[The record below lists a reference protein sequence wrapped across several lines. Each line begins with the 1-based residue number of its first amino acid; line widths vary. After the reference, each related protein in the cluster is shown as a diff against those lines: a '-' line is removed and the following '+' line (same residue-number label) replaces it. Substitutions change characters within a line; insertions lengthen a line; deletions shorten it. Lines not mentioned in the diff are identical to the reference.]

1 VDKITVN
8 VLVLN
13 IKKYLFFALL
23 PTAILV
29 ILALSSLKDIE
40 QGYARF
46 RFGRD
51 ITLYLRKST
60 DLLTYLGSAY
70 TTTSD
75 KKFLNQFNEHLKER
89 EKYFN
94 EEIIINKMLT
104 QKELKEFRKGL
115 DISND
120 LAKDVENAAFEKM
133 DNKAFFGD
141 KYLDYKNKIYEN
153 INNFRTL
160 INDSS
165 ENIIKN
171 EAKLLNIYLYCLAG
185 IVLTLVYLIKQENPT
200 TTKSK
205 PIKKKPI
212 KKRKQ

>member
-1 VDKITVN
+1 MNSVIIKI
-8 VLVLN
+8 
-13 IKKYLFFALL
+13 KSYLWFVLL
-23 PTAILV
+23 PVAV
-29 ILALSSLKDIE
+29 ITLLSISSLKDIE
-40 QGYARF
+40 QSYTRF

-60 DLLTYLGSAY
+60 DLLTYLGTAY

-94 EEIIINKMLT
+94 EEILISKILT
-104 QKELKEFRKGL
+104 QEELREFRKGL

-141 KYLDYKNKIYEN
+141 KYLEYKKKIYDN

-160 INDSS
+160 INYSS
-165 ENIIKN
+165 EKIIK
-171 EAKLLNIYLYCLAG
+171 EEILYLNMYLYSLCFIILG
-185 IVLTLVYLIKQENPT
+185 MVYLIKQENKPV
-200 TTKSK
+200 TKIRK
-205 PIKKKPI
+205 RI
-212 KKRKQ
+212 KRKK

>member
-1 VDKITVN
+1 MNSVIIKI
-8 VLVLN
+8 
-13 IKKYLFFALL
+13 KSYLWFVLL
-23 PTAILV
+23 PVAV
-29 ILALSSLKDIE
+29 ITLLSISSLKDIE
-40 QGYARF
+40 QSYTRF

-60 DLLTYLGSAY
+60 DLLTYLGTAY

-94 EEIIINKMLT
+94 EEILTSKILT
-104 QKELKEFRKGL
+104 QDELKEFRKGL

-141 KYLDYKNKIYEN
+141 KYLEYKKKIYEN

-165 ENIIKN
+165 EKIIK
-171 EAKLLNIYLYCLAG
+171 EEILYLNIYLY
-185 IVLTLVYLIKQENPT
+185 TLCFIILGMVYLIKQENKPV
-200 TTKSK
+200 TKIRK
-205 PIKKKPI
+205 RI
-212 KKRKQ
+212 KRKK

>member
-1 VDKITVN
+1 MNAVIIKI
-8 VLVLN
+8 
-13 IKKYLFFALL
+13 KSYLWFVLL
-23 PTAILV
+23 PVAV
-29 ILALSSLKDIE
+29 ITLLSISSLKDIE
-40 QGYARF
+40 QSYTRF

-60 DLLTYLGSAY
+60 DLLTYLGVAY

-94 EEIIINKMLT
+94 EEILTSKILT
-104 QKELKEFRKGL
+104 QDELKEFRKGL

-141 KYLDYKNKIYEN
+141 KYLEYKKKIYEN

-165 ENIIKN
+165 EKIIK
-171 EAKLLNIYLYCLAG
+171 EEILYLNIYLYSLCFIILG
-185 IVLTLVYLIKQENPT
+185 MVYLIKQENKPV
-200 TTKSK
+200 TKIK
-205 PIKKKPI
+205 PKV
-212 KKRKQ
+212 KRKK

>member
-1 VDKITVN
+1 MNSVIIKI
-8 VLVLN
+8 
-13 IKKYLFFALL
+13 KSYLWFVLL
-23 PTAILV
+23 PVAV
-29 ILALSSLKDIE
+29 ITLLSISSLKDIE
-40 QGYARF
+40 QSYTRF

-60 DLLTYLGSAY
+60 DLLTYLGVAY

-94 EEIIINKMLT
+94 EEILTSKILT
-104 QKELKEFRKGL
+104 QDELKEFRKGL

-133 DNKAFFGD
+133 DNKAFFSD
-141 KYLDYKNKIYEN
+141 KYLDYKKKIYEN

-165 ENIIKN
+165 EKIIKD
-171 EAKLLNIYLYCLAG
+171 EIVKLNIYLYSLCFIILG
-185 IVLTLVYLIKQENPT
+185 MVYLIKLENKPV
-200 TTKSK
+200 TKIRK
-205 PIKKKPI
+205 RI
-212 KKRKQ
+212 KRKK

>member
-1 VDKITVN
+1 MNNIIS
-8 VLVLN
+8 N

-23 PTAILV
+23 PTAVLV
-29 ILALSSLKDIE
+29 ILSISSLKDIE

-46 RFGRD
+46 KFGRD

-60 DLLTYLGSAY
+60 DLLTYLGAAY

-75 KKFLNQFNEHLKER
+75 KKFLDQFNNHLKER

-94 EEIIINKMLT
+94 EEIFISKLLT
-104 QKELKEFRKGL
+104 KEELKEFRKGL

-133 DNKAFFGD
+133 ENKAFFGD
-141 KYLDYKNKIYEN
+141 KYLDYKRKIYDN
-153 INNFRTL
+153 INNFRIL

-165 ENIIKN
+165 EKIVKDEIKS
-171 EAKLLNIYLYCLAG
+171 LNIYLYILCL
-185 IVLTLVYLIKQENPT
+185 IIILLVYLIKRDNQ
-200 TTKSK
+200 
-205 PIKKKPI
+205 PIKKKTI
-212 KKRKQ
+212 KKKKK

>member
-1 VDKITVN
+1 MNSVIIKI
-8 VLVLN
+8 
-13 IKKYLFFALL
+13 KSYLWFVLL
-23 PTAILV
+23 PVAV
-29 ILALSSLKDIE
+29 ITLLSISSLKDIE
-40 QGYARF
+40 QGYTRF
-46 RFGRD
+46 KFGRD

-60 DLLTYLGSAY
+60 DLLTYLGAAY

-75 KKFLNQFNEHLKER
+75 KKFLVQFNEHLKER

-94 EEIIINKMLT
+94 EEIFISKILT
-104 QKELKEFRKGL
+104 QEELKEFRKGL

-141 KYLDYKNKIYEN
+141 KYAEYKKRIYDN

-165 ENIIKN
+165 EKIIK
-171 EAKLLNIYLYCLAG
+171 EELKLLNIYLYSLCFIILG
-185 IVLTLVYLIKQENPT
+185 MVFLIKQENKPV
-200 TTKSK
+200 TKT
-205 PIKKKPI
+205 
-212 KKRKQ
+212 KRKVKRKK

>member
-1 VDKITVN
+1 MNSVIIKI
-8 VLVLN
+8 
-13 IKKYLFFALL
+13 KSYLWFVLL
-23 PTAILV
+23 PVAV
-29 ILALSSLKDIE
+29 ITLLSISSLKDIE
-40 QGYARF
+40 QGYTRF
-46 RFGRD
+46 KFGRD

-60 DLLTYLGSAY
+60 DLLTYLGAAY

-75 KKFLNQFNEHLKER
+75 KKFLIQFNEHLKER

-94 EEIIINKMLT
+94 EEIFISKILT
-104 QKELKEFRKGL
+104 QEELKEFRKGL

-141 KYLDYKNKIYEN
+141 KYAEYKKRIYDN

-165 ENIIKN
+165 ETIIK
-171 EAKLLNIYLYCLAG
+171 EELKLLNIYLYSLCFIILG
-185 IVLTLVYLIKQENPT
+185 MVFLIKQENKPV
-200 TTKSK
+200 TKIRK
-205 PIKKKPI
+205 RI
-212 KKRKQ
+212 KRKK

>member
-1 VDKITVN
+1 MN
-8 VLVLN
+8 NLVLN

-23 PTAILV
+23 PTGLVV

-60 DLLTYLGSAY
+60 DLLTYLGAAY
-70 TTTSD
+70 TTTGD
-75 KKFLNQFNEHLKER
+75 KKFLAQFNDHLKER

-94 EEIIINKMLT
+94 EEVVISKMLT
-104 QKELKEFRKGL
+104 QEELKEFRKGF

-141 KYLDYKNKIYEN
+141 KYLDYKKKIYDN
-153 INNFRTL
+153 INSFRAL

-165 ENIIKN
+165 EKIIKD
-171 EAKLLNIYLYCLAG
+171 ELKLLNIYLYCLAG
-185 IVLTLVYLIKQENPT
+185 IVLALVYLIKQENRA
-200 TTKSK
+200 

-212 KKRKQ
+212 KKKKQ

>member
-1 VDKITVN
+1 MN
-8 VLVLN
+8 NLVLN

-23 PTAILV
+23 PTGLVV

-46 RFGRD
+46 KFGRD

-60 DLLTYLGSAY
+60 DLLTYLGAAY
-70 TTTSD
+70 TTTGD
-75 KKFLNQFNEHLKER
+75 KQFLAQFNDHLKER

-94 EEIIINKMLT
+94 EEVVISKMLT
-104 QKELKEFRKGL
+104 QEELKEFRKGL

-120 LAKDVENAAFEKM
+120 LAKDVENAAFDKM

-141 KYLDYKNKIYEN
+141 KYLDYKKKIYDN
-153 INNFRTL
+153 INSFRVL

-165 ENIIKN
+165 EKIIKD
-171 EAKLLNIYLYCLAG
+171 ESKLLNIYLYCLAG
-185 IVLTLVYLIKQENPT
+185 IVLTLVYLIKQENRA
-200 TTKSK
+200 

-212 KKRKQ
+212 KKKKQ

>member
-1 VDKITVN
+1 MN
-8 VLVLN
+8 NLVLN

-23 PTAILV
+23 PTGLVV

-46 RFGRD
+46 KFGRD

-60 DLLTYLGSAY
+60 DLLTYLGAAY
-70 TTTSD
+70 TTTGD
-75 KKFLNQFNEHLKER
+75 KQFLAQFNDHLKER

-94 EEIIINKMLT
+94 EEVVISKMLT
-104 QKELKEFRKGL
+104 QEELKEFRKGL

-120 LAKDVENAAFEKM
+120 LAKDVENAAFDKM
-133 DNKAFFGD
+133 DSKAFFGD
-141 KYLDYKNKIYEN
+141 KYLEYKKKIYDN
-153 INNFRTL
+153 INSFRAL

-165 ENIIKN
+165 EKIIKD
-171 EAKLLNIYLYCLAG
+171 ESKLLNIYLYCLAG
-185 IVLTLVYLIKQENPT
+185 IVLALVYLIKQENAA
-200 TTKSK
+200 

-212 KKRKQ
+212 KKKKQ